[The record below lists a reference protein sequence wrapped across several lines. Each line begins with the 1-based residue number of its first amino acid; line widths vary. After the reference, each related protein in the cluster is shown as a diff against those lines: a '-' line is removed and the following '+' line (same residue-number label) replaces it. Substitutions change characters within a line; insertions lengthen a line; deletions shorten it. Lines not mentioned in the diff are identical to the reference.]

1 MERDEVERVEREL
14 DEILSIVQPDQTARG
29 SDIGLTGE
37 HMQKKK
43 AKPDGRP
50 AEWLDEDYTE
60 GLEPG
65 SGGRAAGPLFGSDV
79 EDEGIAAD
87 LEALRRI
94 SRKNRPPR
102 RARRSVEAGTGDAG
116 ETAWEDRGEVEF
128 DGVKVSFGQAG
139 YGKAEPDSEGMYT
152 GRVPNYDRE
161 SQEYNYESQ
170 DYHDRSGAYT
180 DGTPAYA
187 DGSPAYADDS
197 PVYADD
203 SPVYADDSQVYADDS
218 PVYADDSQVYADE
231 SQVYADDSRVYPGEA
246 PVWDER
252 DDELDGRQN
261 DVQDR
266 DRQYNRQNS
275 GMAERRS
282 GYEGIKSSLHILKPS
297 DGLLAAFFVPVIVMI
312 IVFAQ
317 RGIFPFGEE
326 SFLRTDM
333 YHQYAPFF
341 SEFQYKLTHG
351 GSLLYSWDIGMGV
364 NFSALYAYYL
374 ASPFNWLLV
383 LCPKA
388 NIIEFMS
395 YGIVLKIGLAG
406 LSFAWYLRRHCRTN
420 DFGVGFFGIFYA
432 LSGYMAA
439 YSWNI
444 MWLDCIILFPLIM
457 LGLERLVR
465 KGKPFLYCLTL
476 GASIL
481 SNYYISIMICIF
493 MVLYFIALLIL
504 YPPKKAGGFF
514 TACAQFAAFSLAA
527 GGLAAV
533 VLLPEI
539 YALQTT
545 ASGNF
550 DFPKTLSSY
559 FPIFDMLARHIGNV
573 SVEIGLDHW
582 PNIYCGVAVFIFF
595 LLYLASRKISL
606 REKAVYCTLL
616 ILFFASFSTNML
628 NFIWHGFH
636 YPNSLPCRQSFIYI
650 ALMLLICYRAYMYL
664 DVTPWKHVAIAFWGS
679 ASFVILAEK
688 LVQNKQFHFSVF
700 YVALLFLAL
709 YAGLIY
715 LYKRRRKGADL
726 AVLLALA
733 VVSIEAAV
741 NTTVTSVPTTSRTAY
756 TRDNKDVITLMSE
769 VNPQTFYRVE
779 KVDRKTKNDG
789 AWMNFPSVSLFSSTA
804 NASLSDFFRKLGC
817 ESSTN
822 AYSITGS
829 TPLVDSLFS
838 VKYGIYDQE
847 QVTGELLSFAGR
859 RGDTWLYENLYTLP
873 VAFMLPNDVEGNW
886 ILDTA
891 NPAYVQNDLCNVLD
905 TPSVLVPV
913 ETIPNGS
920 RLTFT
925 PDVTGD
931 YYVYVT
937 NRKIKE
943 VSAVVGSQSLNFD
956 NVDRGYLLELGTCT
970 AGNEVSLESR
980 DEGNAALQVEVWR
993 FDPQNFKE
1001 LYSRLNQNPLT
1012 VTKWTDV
1019 GVEGT
1024 IVADTPGVMYTSI
1037 PYDKGWSVKVD
1048 GNSVTARPLFDTFL
1062 GIDLSA
1068 GAHTISL
1075 SYEPE
1080 GLRTGAVITAGSA
1093 AFVGICAAVYF
1104 ALNRR
1109 KKDES

>member
-65 SGGRAAGPLFGSDV
+65 SRERAEGPLFGSDV
-79 EDEGIAAD
+79 ENEGIAAD

-102 RARRSVEAGTGDAG
+102 RARKSVEAGTGDAG

-128 DGVKVSFGQAG
+128 DSVKVSFGQAEYGGAEPGYDFAGNGYDGLERG
-139 YGKAEPDSEGMYT
+139 YGEAGVDSEGMYA
-152 GRVPNYDRE
+152 GE
-161 SQEYNYESQ
+161 AQ
-170 DYHDRSGAYT
+170 AYA
-180 DGTPAYA
+180 DAPPAYA
-187 DGSPAYADDS
+187 DAPSA
-197 PVYADD
+197 
-203 SPVYADDSQVYADDS
+203 
-218 PVYADDSQVYADE
+218 YADE
-231 SQVYADDSRVYPGEA
+231 SRAYAEESQAYGEDSQAYPGEA
-246 PVWDER
+246 PAWDEQDNER
-252 DDELDGRQN
+252 YDDWNGM
-261 DVQDR
+261 QDR

-275 GMAERRS
+275 GMAGRRS

-595 LLYLASRKISL
+595 LLYLASQKISL

-616 ILFFASFSTNML
+616 VLFFASFSTNML

-838 VKYGIYDQE
+838 VKYGLYDQE

-980 DEGNAALQVEVWR
+980 DEGNVALQVEVWR